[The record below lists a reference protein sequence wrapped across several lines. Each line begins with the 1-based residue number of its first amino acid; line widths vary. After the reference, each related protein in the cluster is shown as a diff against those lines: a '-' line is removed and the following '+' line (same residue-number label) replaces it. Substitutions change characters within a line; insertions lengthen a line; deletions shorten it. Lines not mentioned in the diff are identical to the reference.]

1 MHGWLIISISLS
13 TQYKCIDHKL
23 TLREAIIKKSEFY
36 PFLRFYFKVIKKK
49 SQRVHKKLTKW
60 KRKKEKKR
68 FELVSSPERGCGWRP
83 GLRHFTIQSAWNPNE
98 NCPWSK
104 KRGLIL
110 GEKKGKVW
118 SGLFTREGLWLQT
131 RITTLAQSTLLVHN
145 DDDDDDDGDVDDDDD
160 GDAANDDD
168 DDDEMPH
175 IFQTHTPPNF
185 EVWIFYNTKCAKSQ

>member
-23 TLREAIIKKSEFY
+23 TLREAIIKNRILSLFKILFQSYKEKEPKSAQ
-36 PFLRFYFKVIKKK
+36 KIDKM
-49 SQRVHKKLTKW
+49 
-60 KRKKEKKR
+60 KKEKKR
-68 FELVSSPERGCGWRP
+68 FEVVSSPERGCGWRP

-118 SGLFTREGLWLQT
+118 SGLFTKEGLWLQT

-168 DDDEMPH
+168 DDEMPH